1 MKTIQNKLLSA
12 VILLILATI
21 NCTAQNRFPDGETRY
36 YATADK
42 SIIFNLQFYYDKG
55 DRCAIYKNNAWR
67 GGIKLKD
74 FGMKNGKADYGQF
87 KDMPRI
93 GANYTVYYER
103 IRNYLHSWL
112 ESMLVSPD
120 FSHITIKGAYNY
132 SASFSRISKAEYD
145 RLYSKFTKGNSGG
158 SYSSRQK
165 HICCTSTRHEEA
177 VGKNRES
184 RMLCVQG
191 NTPMRHLRRHRRHGR
206 LTQLPQ
212 GKGGDALQHMQWHRN
227 LPELPRQRIHDTSSI
242 RLSAPRH
249 LPDLLSGIL

>member
-145 RLYSKFTKGNSGG
+145 RLYAKFTKGNSGG
-158 SYSSRQK
+158 SYSSGKSTYVAPPRGTK
-165 HICCTSTRHEEA
+165 KPSARIVKVACYACNGTRRCAICGGTGDMGDSHNFHKEKVVMRCSTCSGTGTCQSCH
-177 VGKNRES
+177 
-184 RMLCVQG
+184 
-191 NTPMRHLRRHRRHGR
+191 
-206 LTQLPQ
+206 
-212 GKGGDALQHMQWHRN
+212 GKGYTTQVVSD
-227 LPELPRQRIHDTSSI
+227 
-242 RLSAPRH
+242 
-249 LPDLLSGIL
+249 